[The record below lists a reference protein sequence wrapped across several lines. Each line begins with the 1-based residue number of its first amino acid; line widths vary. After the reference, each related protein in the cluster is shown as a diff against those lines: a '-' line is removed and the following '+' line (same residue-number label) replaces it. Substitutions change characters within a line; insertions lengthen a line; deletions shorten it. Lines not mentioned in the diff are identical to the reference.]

1 MRIAVLGAATAALVG
16 ATLAITPLSTVGT
29 PTTTRPACNNGVVG
43 PHCDRLA
50 NFLLPETQAH
60 SEAVPA
66 APVAAPKVV
75 ALPAT
80 ATPPG
85 GAANVLPAPHA
96 ATAAQVVAPRVA
108 LPPAVPSAAVPGVGA
123 PGVPGQPIG
132 TVPGAPAVPGVAAD
146 PAAAPGG
153 VPGIPGLTDGGF
165 PSDLNDL
172 LNPAYSLVNGVVAA
186 NAIGP
191 VIGSVAG
198 VAGVAGSVASA
209 GLGLLT
215 TLAVLNRGSDLTGA
229 GKLVSMLVPTVG
241 LPALTSVLPTV
252 GPTGLP
258 ALPAVGLPQLP
269 AGLPSVPGGLPSL
282 PGGIGAVGAALPAI
296 GGALHSLPPLPAL
309 PSVSLP
315 QIQMPGPPKVCISTL
330 VDPFHQC

>member
-29 PTTTRPACNNGVVG
+29 PTASRPACNNGVVG

-66 APVAAPKVV
+66 APVAPPKAIAV
-75 ALPAT
+75 PAT

-123 PGVPGQPIG
+123 PGVPGQPLG
-132 TVPGAPAVPGVAAD
+132 TVPGVPGQ
-146 PAAAPGG
+146 AAAPG
-153 VPGIPGLTDGGF
+153 VPDLPNAGL

-172 LNPAYSLVNGVVAA
+172 LNQGYSLVNGVIATNAA
-186 NAIGP
+186 VNSIGP
-191 VIGSVAG
+191 IVGSVAG
-198 VAGVAGSVASA
+198 VAGVTGSVASA

-215 TLAVLNRGSDLTGA
+215 TLAILNRGSDLTGA

-258 ALPAVGLPQLP
+258 ALPAVGLPKLP
-269 AGLPSVPGGLPSL
+269 AGLPSLPGGLPSLPGGLPSL
-282 PGGIGAVGAALPAI
+282 PGGIAAVGAALPAI
-296 GGALHSLPPLPAL
+296 DGALHSLPPLPMPQVGL
-309 PSVSLP
+309 PE
-315 QIQMPGPPKVCISTL
+315 IHMPSICIST
-330 VDPFHQC
+330 PIHQC